1 MTLEEPRAA
10 DGISPEALDY
20 AMFGP
25 EDHLKF
31 VLQRSE
37 ILWDV
42 KRPGRLV
49 KAWTEGDAAP
59 LEAAV
64 AGKGAEIP
72 ARVVAEIGAEY
83 RALMAALGAPAPRRV
98 ADIGCGYG
106 VFDLF
111 AAREAGAEVI
121 LIDIEANDRRHFGFA
136 EQGAAYSDL
145 SRAVAFLTR
154 NGVPPEKVRA
164 LNPERD
170 DLHAVGEVDLAVS
183 LLACGFHFPVSAYMP
198 FFERNVAPGGRIV
211 LDLREGQFARQS
223 EQLVPL
229 GALREIDR
237 RGNRRR
243 VVIEKEG

>member
-1 MTLEEPRAA
+1 MTPDALAGPGTIAP
-10 DGISPEALDY
+10 DTLDY

-25 EDHLKF
+25 DDHLKF

-37 ILWDV
+37 VLWDV
-42 KRPGRLV
+42 KRVGRLV
-49 KAWTEGDAAP
+49 KAWTHGDAAP

-64 AGKGAEIP
+64 AEKGADIP
-72 ARVVAEIGAEY
+72 ARVVADIGAEY

-121 LIDIEANDRRHFGFA
+121 LIDIEENDRRHFGFA
-136 EQGAAYSDL
+136 EEGAAYSDL
-145 SRAVAFLTR
+145 ARARAFLTR
-154 NGVPPEKVRA
+154 NGVPAERVRT
-164 LNPERD
+164 LNPERED
-170 DLHAVGEVDLAVS
+170 VHALGEVDLAVS
-183 LLACGFHFPVSAYMP
+183 LLACGFHFPVAAYMR

-211 LDLREGQFARQS
+211 LDLREGRFAPQCA
-223 EQLVPL
+223 ELAHL

-243 VVIEKEG
+243 VLIEKAG

>member
-1 MTLEEPRAA
+1 MTPEQPRAA
-10 DGISPEALDY
+10 GSISPEALDY

-37 ILWDV
+37 VLWDV

-49 KAWTEGDAAP
+49 KAWTEGDPAP

-64 AGKGAEIP
+64 AEKGAAIP
-72 ARVVAEIGAEY
+72 ARVVADIGAEY

-111 AAREAGAEVI
+111 AARETGAEVI

-136 EQGAAYSDL
+136 EEGAAYSDL

-154 NGVPPEKVRA
+154 NGVPVEKVRA
-164 LNPERD
+164 LNPERE

-223 EQLVPL
+223 EQLAPL

-243 VVIEKEG
+243 VVIEKGG

>member
-1 MTLEEPRAA
+1 MTSKMARAA
-10 DGISPEALDY
+10 DSISPEALDY

-64 AGKGAEIP
+64 AEKGAEIP
-72 ARVVAEIGAEY
+72 ARVVADIGAEY

-136 EQGAAYSDL
+136 EEGAAYSDL

-164 LNPERD
+164 LNPERE

-223 EQLVPL
+223 EQLAPL

>member
-1 MTLEEPRAA
+1 MTSKMARAA
-10 DGISPEALDY
+10 DSISPEALDY
-20 AMFGP
+20 EMFGP

-64 AGKGAEIP
+64 AEKGAEIP
-72 ARVVAEIGAEY
+72 ARVVADIGAEY

-136 EQGAAYSDL
+136 EEGAAYSDL

-164 LNPERD
+164 LNPERE

-223 EQLVPL
+223 EQLAPL